1 MKIFAVN
8 FASLLI
14 LLCLGFSLT
23 GLSQTQK
30 EASFTVS
37 SGDFLDV
44 SVRQGNIS
52 ITTGSGN
59 EVKVLVKNIE
69 EYELKLL
76 TMEQKSGKVEIKFK
90 GEDSDDFE
98 LELTIPTEMN
108 LGIST
113 GGGNIAVKGDLKGI
127 VEASTGGGNITA
139 GNIFGKTAFST
150 AGGNI
155 SVGDINGD
163 ADLASAGG
171 DMEAGSI
178 NGNAEISTAGGN
190 ITVSSVNKLAEL
202 STAGGNIT
210 IGNVGGKIKASTAG
224 GNITVGDVYGS
235 AEISTAGGNINLESA
250 GGEVEASTAA
260 GNINLKNIKGA
271 VEANTAAGNIYAEL
285 YPESNMQSE
294 LNSAIGNIT
303 LKLPGSA
310 KVTIIATLS
319 VDVWGDNDDDD
330 LDHIKSDF
338 TPTTVN
344 KRGDKKQ
351 IEVVYKLNGG
361 GPTIELNAA
370 MGEIEIRKLK

>member
-190 ITVSSVNKLAEL
+190 IT
-202 STAGGNIT
+202 